1 MWFAF
6 AAVGVISAFGLLLMT
21 ALLKGGAGPQPSA
34 TGTGAA

>member
-21 ALLKGGAGPQPSA
+21 TLLKGGAGVRPA
-34 TGTGAA
+34 TGSGAA